1 MRAFC
6 FGETMPNMKDFDNQ
20 DDWMKA
26 CVPRMMEEG
35 KDNEQA
41 VAACMGMWAEKTDAA
56 KYRLMVSAVKA
67 VGDWEIDITA
77 VPFGGRDSDG
87 QWFDDNT
94 DTMSDN
100 FSNPVIL
107 YHHGVMPG
115 KQSLQANPV
124 VIGKAMSVE
133 KKSDGW
139 HIRAML
145 DKTVEFARRVW
156 EAAQKG
162 LAVASSDSIAHL
174 ARLEVGGKL
183 VMYEKNKPGRIAV
196 WPLAGVSLWDN
207 VAGNFSPA
215 SRNAIALPAMKA
227 IYEQAGLILPDISE
241 NDEQGA
247 GKAAK
252 IAKKNLQKRA
262 RYLSTLWN
270 DEE

>member
-41 VAACMGMWAEKTDAA
+41 VAACMGMWKDKEDAG
-56 KYRLMVSAVKA
+56 KLRLMTSAVKA
-67 VGDWEIDITA
+67 GDDYTLEILG
-77 VPFGGRDSDG
+77 VPFGGPLGGRDRQGERFTAETNLHLDKFKTIPLVYAHG
-87 QWFDDNT
+87 RDPKTAKPIDIPIYVGTAEYLRTDERGHWFK
-94 DTMSDN
+94 
-100 FSNPVIL
+100 
-107 YHHGVMPG
+107 G
-115 KQSLQANPV
+115 
-124 VIGKAMSVE
+124 
-133 KKSDGW
+133 
-139 HIRAML
+139 ML
-145 DKTVEFARRVW
+145 DKTKDIVHELWKSAKKSMLGASSGSINYLTRVSRDGTILEWPVAELTLVETDQNLRPVNSY
-156 EAAQKG
+156 
-162 LAVASSDSIAHL
+162 AVA
-174 ARLEVGGKL
+174 
-183 VMYEKNKPGRIAV
+183 
-196 WPLAGVSLWDN
+196 
-207 VAGNFSPA
+207 
-215 SRNAIALPAMKA
+215 LPMMKA